1 MKRAV
6 LVRPEGPRNVG
17 MALRAAANFGPL
29 ELVVVGP
36 VRPSLLVHPEFEQM
50 AHGVEDMAERVRICA
65 SLDEALADVTWSVGF
80 TARAR
85 GHWKLRDW
93 RDARAEVAARANDPG
108 EVFAFVFG
116 NEVTG
121 LSGEDCSRC
130 QELVRIPTSEEHG
143 SLNLAMAVSIAL
155 CECYAGSAGKLDTQ
169 RGEPLTGGDREYLRM
184 HVKEVLSGLARTESY
199 RQDIEASVDRVFRR
213 APLET
218 RDARAWH
225 GIMRAMG
232 NHKTP
237 ADFGL

>member
-36 VRPSLLVHPEFEQM
+36 VSPSLLVHPEFEQM

-93 RDARAEVAARANDPG
+93 RDARAEVAARNVDQTNRRV
-108 EVFAFVFG
+108 VFLMTPPALDRAAVVRDLPRG
-116 NEVTG
+116 VATYTA
-121 LSGEDCSRC
+121 
-130 QELVRIPTSEEHG
+130 LVVR
-143 SLNLAMAVSIAL
+143 
-155 CECYAGSAGKLDTQ
+155 
-169 RGEPLTGGDREYLRM
+169 
-184 HVKEVLSGLARTESY
+184 
-199 RQDIEASVDRVFRR
+199 
-213 APLET
+213 
-218 RDARAWH
+218 
-225 GIMRAMG
+225 
-232 NHKTP
+232 
-237 ADFGL
+237 